1 MDCFVLFSVCIHI
14 FIYAYAEAQ
23 TQIRAWISQLLP
35 SLPLTDQHSEHIPLS
50 LAK

>member
-1 MDCFVLFSVCIHI
+1 MDCFVLFSVRIHI

-35 SLPLTDQHSEHIPLS
+35 SLPLTDQHFEHIALS